1 VALRKIMS
9 DLVHVVPNTVSFM
22 GILFKYRKSHNEVYQ
37 SAKGLHKQI
46 TDEPKSSSI
55 NKKV

>member
-1 VALRKIMS
+1 VALRKIMTV
-9 DLVHVVPNTVSFM
+9 LVHVVPNMVSFM
-22 GILFKYRKSHNEVYQ
+22 GIHSKYRKSHEVYQ

-46 TDEPKSSSI
+46 TDKPKSSSI